1 MVRSAGLAV
10 YWAGAAARILGIT
23 IAVASLML
31 APSAVSA
38 QVSVAGTWTLEVT
51 TDNGVT
57 HPTVVLQQEGATLTG
72 EYSSEALGRAAVQGS
87 VEGAKAT
94 FTFSGSIQGQSIPV
108 RYTGTLGEDGRLTGT
123 LDIAD
128 GMLTG
133 TFVGT
138 RSGS

>member
-1 MVRSAGLAV
+1 MVQCAGVEAGRVSKAWFAGL
-10 YWAGAAARILGIT
+10 L
-23 IAVASLML
+23 IAVAIAAI
-31 APSAVSA
+31 APTWASA
-38 QVSVAGTWTLEVT
+38 QVSVAGTWTLAVT

-57 HPTVVLQQEGATLTG
+57 HPTVVLRQEGATLTG
-72 EYSSEALGRAAVQGS
+72 EYSSEALGRADVQGT
-87 VEGAKAT
+87 VEGARVT

-108 RYTGTLGEDGRLTGT
+108 RYTGTLGDDGRLTGT

-138 RSGS
+138 REAP